1 MGMLSRYQRP
11 GGFIQLI
18 QLIETCG
25 KQKQDNFLNIIE
37 GEDPRWARAV
47 REKMLTIEKMLN
59 WNDNTIAE
67 VSKGLAVLTLA
78 TAMHGLS
85 SEQSSRLLQTHT
97 HAQKRT
103 IDDLFKTN
111 SPSPAE
117 ISAAFLKIIEEARA
131 MMLDGRLRAEKFA
144 PELIISEN
152 IEELLAQAAVPL
164 TPAVTSER
172 STPTAQPAAKAIN
185 SAELLQ
191 KKIRDLVQENE
202 RLRAEVQ
209 ELREKLRRQSAA

>member
-1 MGMLSRYQRP
+1 
-11 GGFIQLI
+11 
-18 QLIETCG
+18 
-25 KQKQDNFLNIIE
+25 
-37 GEDPRWARAV
+37 
-47 REKMLTIEKMLN
+47 MLN

-164 TPAVTSER
+164 PPAVTSER
-172 STPTAQPAAKAIN
+172 SIPTAQPAAKAIN